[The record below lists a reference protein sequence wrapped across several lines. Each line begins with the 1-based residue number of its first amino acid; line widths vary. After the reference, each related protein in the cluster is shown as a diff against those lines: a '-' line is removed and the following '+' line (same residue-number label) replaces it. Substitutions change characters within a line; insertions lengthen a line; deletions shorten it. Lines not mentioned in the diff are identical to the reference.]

1 MERNKKVLNVAEL
14 REVVNSIFL
23 HIENDLGVKEV
34 ELTEDYYWNIAD
46 EVLYMGDNIEGEV
59 TVGSLHADLDFLH
72 PLVNDKAQAFPLM
85 LIHVAPLLRFMAM
98 RTPANKT
105 TGSDV

>member
-1 MERNKKVLNVAEL
+1 MERNKKLLDVAEL
-14 REVVNSIFL
+14 RAVVNSIFL
-23 HIENDLGVKEV
+23 HIENDLGAKEV

-46 EVLYMGDNIEGEV
+46 EVLYMGDNIEGEL

-98 RTPANKT
+98 RTSANKT
-105 TGSDV
+105 TGSNA

>member
-1 MERNKKVLNVAEL
+1 MERNKKTLKIAEL
-14 REVVNSIFL
+14 RQIINSIFS
-23 HIENDLGVKEV
+23 HIENDLGIKEV

-72 PLVNDKAQAFPLM
+72 PLLRDKGQAFPLM
-85 LIHVAPLLRFMAM
+85 LTHVAPLLRFMAM
-98 RTPANKT
+98 RTPESKRK
-105 TGSDV
+105 GLDV